1 MVVRMIFHVDFLV
14 SDLEK
19 SLERYTEVLGLQVE
33 RDTPGAQEIG
43 SRAPCGVVKQAG
55 HWR

>member
-1 MVVRMIFHVDFLV
+1 MAVLMIYHAGFVV

-19 SLERYTEVLGLQVE
+19 SLEWYTEVLGLQVE
-33 RDTPGAQEIG
+33 RDTPGAQESG
-43 SRAPCGVVKQAG
+43 SGAACGVVKQAG

>member
-1 MVVRMIFHVDFLV
+1 MVVLMIYHVGFV
-14 SDLEK
+14 VRDLAK
-19 SLERYTEVLGLQVE
+19 SLEWFTEVLGLQVE

>member
-19 SLERYTEVLGLQVE
+19 SLEWYTAALGLQVE